1 MSGKQRKNG
10 NGNNSVEKLIDFAKM
25 YAIVRKNWMVMK
37 NDKIRLAMLLLFP
50 MVMIVIFGYT
60 AGEMPKHIAS
70 AIVDY
75 DHSDYSQLVQS
86 RLYSNELFSIKHLL
100 GSQDE
105 GRRLIESGEIKILF
119 IIPNGFGEDIR
130 SGRKA
135 QLSVIVDEAD
145 PSVAQIT
152 RASTLAFV
160 QRLSSEISAG
170 RAAAISGEAI
180 EARARLSSAGEAMR
194 AAASADSSSQAAAAD
209 ASFRDS
215 RYVSSLTSSAVSST
229 VQGLRNSLGYVIDQS
244 ELLATVG
251 VSDPGTVLYS
261 LSAGDAQQAVLAQIA
276 FYKGLSAANARL
288 ASDAASIYANSK
300 AVYASALG
308 TKEAILHSSALVGA
322 AGDELEKIS
331 QDALQVVSPAVSM
344 DEIQPYG
351 SGRPALDFLIPS
363 ILALIIFQGAVM
375 GLGRAV
381 AGERRDGSLTRV
393 FLTPT
398 SNFTI
403 LSGTLLFY
411 IVFEIIRSSF
421 IVLIAMLLFGVSVKG
436 SMLSVLGVICIY
448 AAGATGLGMV
458 FSVLARSQEQ
468 YMAMSMLIT
477 MPTMF
482 LAGVFLPVET
492 MPQALQG
499 VAKALPMTYAADA
512 LRGIMIKGFT
522 LGQVLPDLAFLSV
535 FALLTIVLSLLL
547 FKREL
552 I

>member
-1 MSGKQRKNG
+1 MNGKQRKNG

-86 RLYSNELFSIKHLL
+86 RLYSNELFSIKRLL

-119 IIPNGFGEDIR
+119 IIPNGFGEEIR
-130 SGRKA
+130 SGRTA

-145 PSVAQIT
+145 PTVAQIT

-180 EARARLSSAGEAMR
+180 EARARLSSAGEAMS
-194 AAASADSSSQAAAAD
+194 AVASADSSQQAAAAD

-522 LGQVLPDLAFLSV
+522 LWQVLPDLAFLSV